1 MVRTKGVEHFGK
13 LGASLWLLVPG
24 GGLEPPTLSGHG
36 PKPCASSNSA
46 TPARLPRE
54 TLVKRGLPIPPR
66 PLFIDN
72 YTRISDRIQFKL
84 TMKIKFLGTSAGWPL
99 PRLGC
104 RDEVCSSKDPRD
116 TRTRSQA
123 LVNEVLLLDL
133 GPDTYQHLKQP
144 GIDPTKIRYAAI
156 SHEHPDHTFGL
167 WDLSHTYT
175 KEGRQKIKILINP
188 KTLAKIRFMFF
199 PNEYDILPTLAGTEI
214 ELDSLRLTFLPVN
227 HTKDST
233 FGVLVKEGN
242 KRFFWAPDFKSL
254 PTETI
259 AKVKGADLAAIDGS
273 ELRIKTPSHETIE
286 EGTELG
292 KTLQAKNVYF
302 VHIGHRTLPHRQ
314 LETFVRKIGGKNFH
328 IPYDSLEIEI

>member
-1 MVRTKGVEHFGK
+1 M
-13 LGASLWLLVPG
+13 PG

-46 TPARLPRE
+46 TPARLLAKPFE
-54 TLVKRGLPIPPR
+54 TKVSNSAR
-66 PLFIDN
+66 LFIQLCY
-72 YTRISDRIQFKL
+72 YTKYRLLLQFII
-84 TMKIKFLGTSAGWPL
+84 MKIKFLGTGAGWPL

-104 RDEVCSSKDPRD
+104 QDKICSSKDPKD

-144 GIDPTKIRYAAI
+144 GVDPTKIRFAAI

-175 KEGRQKIKILINP
+175 SGRREKIKIFINP

-199 PNEYDILPTLAGTEI
+199 PKEYDILPTLAGTEI
-214 ELDSLRLTFLPVN
+214 KLDNLRLTFLPVN

-233 FGVLVKEGN
+233 FGILVKEGN
-242 KRFFWAPDFKSL
+242 KKFFWAPDFKSL
-254 PTETI
+254 PAETTQR
-259 AKVKGADLAAIDGS
+259 VKGADLAAIDGS
-273 ELRIKTPSHETIE
+273 ELKIQTPSHETIE
-286 EGTELG
+286 EGIALG

-302 VHIGHRTLPHRQ
+302 VHIGHRSLPHKE
-314 LETFVRKIGGKNFH
+314 LESYVKKNGGDNFH
-328 IPYDSLEIEI
+328 IPYDGLEIEI